1 MGRNL
6 HRMER
11 KNTNEDYFV
20 FWLFR
25 YKTFSA
31 TPSTTPSKEYMAM
44 GNLLAQTP
52 LRRKDGTIDDED
64 YYSESDEIV
73 YCGEESVDLVSILT
87 LGDIDGLRVT
97 TDKCGRVPGTKR
109 KVTTLNPRY
118 TTPVCLQNQIRC
130 ISKHVGKKVL
140 FVGGFVAW
148 NEYSHLLHFG
158 CPRVV
163 YFDQLLGAART
174 Q

>member
-1 MGRNL
+1 MGGGGYNL
-6 HRMER
+6 NVIVEISSFGKKPAQNRE
-11 KNTNEDYFV
+11 KNTNGDYFV

-52 LRRKDGTIDDED
+52 LRRKDGTVDDED

-73 YCGEESVDLVSILT
+73 YCGEESLDLVSILT

-118 TTPVCLQNQIRC
+118 TTPRVL
-130 ISKHVGKKVL
+130 SKSNTLYIETCWKESVVL
-140 FVGGFVAW
+140 GRFCCM
-148 NEYSHLLHFG
+148 E
-158 CPRVV
+158 
-163 YFDQLLGAART
+163 
-174 Q
+174 

>member
-1 MGRNL
+1 MSCI
-6 HRMER
+6 
-11 KNTNEDYFV
+11 V

-73 YCGEESVDLVSILT
+73 YCGEESLDLVSILT

-130 ISKHVGKKVL
+130 ISKHVGKCCTWEV
-140 FVGGFVAW
+140 
-148 NEYSHLLHFG
+148 LLHGMNTPTCNILDTPALFS
-158 CPRVV
+158 CSSN
-163 YFDQLLGAART
+163 FASNL
-174 Q
+174 